1 MHCSLLDRLGFS
13 ENGQH
18 FDRGLPISRITVEG
32 HTDGRYVS
40 ATPKDLISDI
50 SRYVIDF
57 RKTLV
62 VQEIFLKIEI
72 LCTCYY
78 VNRWWRNFWY
88 SRYWRKGSWLYYRCC
103 PVVGFLCL
111 SFRRLPHIRD
121 HRHVDD

>member
-62 VQEIFLKIEI
+62 VQEIFLK
-72 LCTCYY
+72 
-78 VNRWWRNFWY
+78 NRNIVY
-88 SRYWRKGSWLYYRCC
+88 LLLRKQ
-103 PVVGFLCL
+103 VVAEFL
-111 SFRRLPHIRD
+111 
-121 HRHVDD
+121 V